1 MSLRRY
7 EPAELPVDPREAK
20 LPAWAREL
28 LDRTRHIA
36 KTAAKIA
43 TEAINKT
50 DVETARVVL
59 DPLGLGA
66 GVPNSVREIGFR
78 VPVPGHPAWKDAFIA
93 VRPTLDENG
102 SPTGIEVRG
111 DAALII
117 RPWVTN
123 AVKITHG
130 ERG

>member
-7 EPAELPVDPREAK
+7 EPAELPTDPREAK

-36 KTAAKIA
+36 TTASTIA
-43 TEAINKT
+43 AEAINET
-50 DVETARVVL
+50 DIETARVVL

-66 GVPNSVREIGFR
+66 GVPNSIREIGFR
-78 VPVPGHPAWKDAFIA
+78 VPVPGHPKWKDTFIS
-93 VRPTLDENG
+93 VRSTLDADGNPNG
-102 SPTGIEVRG
+102 IDVRG
-111 DAALII
+111 DTALII

-123 AVKITHG
+123 SVKI
-130 ERG
+130 EQAYR

>member
-7 EPAELPVDPREAK
+7 EPAELPTDPREAK

-36 KTAAKIA
+36 TTAIDIA
-43 TEAINKT
+43 TEAINET
-50 DVETARVVL
+50 DIATARVVL

-78 VPVPGHPAWKDAFIA
+78 VPVPGHPNWENTFIT
-93 VRPTLDENG
+93 VRPTLDADGNP
-102 SPTGIEVRG
+102 SGIDVRG
-111 DAALII
+111 DTALII

-123 AVKITHG
+123 SVKI
-130 ERG
+130 EQAYR

>member
-7 EPAELPVDPREAK
+7 EPAELPTDPREAK

-28 LDRTRHIA
+28 IDRTRHIA
-36 KTAAKIA
+36 NDAITIA
-43 TEAINKT
+43 TEAINET
-50 DVETARVVL
+50 DIATARVVL

-78 VPVPGHPAWKDAFIA
+78 VPVPGHPNWENTFIT
-93 VRPTLDENG
+93 VRPTLDDDGNPNG
-102 SPTGIEVRG
+102 IDVRG
-111 DAALII
+111 DTALII

-123 AVKITHG
+123 SVKIEQAH
-130 ERG
+130 R

>member
-7 EPAELPVDPREAK
+7 EPAELPTDPREAK

-28 LDRTRHIA
+28 IDRTRHIA
-36 KTAAKIA
+36 NGAITIA
-43 TEAINKT
+43 TGAINET
-50 DVETARVVL
+50 DIATARVVL

-78 VPVPGHPAWKDAFIA
+78 VPVPGHPNWENTFIT
-93 VRPTLDENG
+93 VRPTLDGDGN
-102 SPTGIEVRG
+102 PTGIDVHG
-111 DAALII
+111 KTALVI

-123 AVKITHG
+123 VVKITHA